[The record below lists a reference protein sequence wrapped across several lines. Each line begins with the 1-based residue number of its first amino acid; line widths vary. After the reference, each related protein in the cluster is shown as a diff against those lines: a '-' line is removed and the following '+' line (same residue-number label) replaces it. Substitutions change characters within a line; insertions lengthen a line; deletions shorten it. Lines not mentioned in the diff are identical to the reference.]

1 MKTCLVVGVAER
13 GDHLALDVLAAGGAL
28 GAEQSLVVVAAVEE
42 LVLDEEAA
50 RRQLPR
56 ALCSRG

>member
-28 GAEQSLVVVAAVEE
+28 GAEQSLVVVAAVEVF
-42 LVLDEEAA
+42 VLDEEAA
-50 RRQLPR
+50 
-56 ALCSRG
+56 